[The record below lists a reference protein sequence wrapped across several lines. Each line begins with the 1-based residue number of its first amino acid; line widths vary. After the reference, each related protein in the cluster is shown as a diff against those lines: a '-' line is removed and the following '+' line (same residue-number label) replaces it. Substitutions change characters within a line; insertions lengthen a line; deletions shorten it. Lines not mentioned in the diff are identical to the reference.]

1 LGLQIQN
8 EADSIRRFDLNGA
21 SPSRAT
27 QKDRE
32 GDMPRWKTHR
42 YGRHY
47 CVALLFAFLTAL
59 MGSRCRA
66 VAQEAKPFYE
76 GKTIQFLVSSGPGAT
91 TDISAR
97 LVARYLGKHIP
108 GNPGIIVQNMP
119 GGGGLVGAN
128 YLYNVAK
135 PDGLTILAVSRAN
148 YLDQM
153 VGRPE
158 VKADFRKF
166 SWIGSF
172 NKAPM
177 MAACRSDTPYKSIAA
192 IRAAKVPPRFGQSGT
207 GSISYVFGSLIEKIL
222 DLKIKNVTGFQSGRE
237 TDLGMERG
245 EVDCR
250 ATSDITVIRSPWNRW
265 VKENFIT
272 FVIQQGPEK
281 SALLPPVP
289 TVAELASP
297 ESKPL
302 VNLMDIM
309 LAYTEF
315 DRPFAAPPGMPKE
328 RLQILRESFERMLKD
343 GEFAADAKKLLDWDG
358 RTYLSGEQLQ
368 RKLEMTV
375 TQPPAVIKRVKE
387 VLEES

>member
-1 LGLQIQN
+1 MTL
-8 EADSIRRFDLNGA
+8 A
-21 SPSRAT
+21 
-27 QKDRE
+27 
-32 GDMPRWKTHR
+32 
-42 YGRHY
+42 
-47 CVALLFAFLTAL
+47 FAFLVL
-59 MGSRCRA
+59 LVGSSWA
-66 VAQEAKPFYE
+66 VAQEAKFYE
-76 GKTIQFLVSSGPGAT
+76 GRTVLLLVASGPGAT

-97 LVARYLGKHIP
+97 LVGRYLGKHIP

-153 VGRPE
+153 VGRSE

-166 SWIGSF
+166 GWLGSF
-172 NKAPM
+172 NKSPM
-177 MAACRSDTPYKSIAA
+177 MAACRTDTPYKSIAA

-207 GSISYVFGSLIEKIL
+207 GSISYVFGSLVEKIL

-237 TDLGMERG
+237 TDLGLERG

-250 ATSDITVIRSPWNRW
+250 ATSDITVIRAPWNRW
-265 VKENFIT
+265 VKENFVT
-272 FVIQQGPEK
+272 FIVQQGPEK

-289 TVAELASP
+289 TVAELAPP

-315 DRPFAAPPGMPKE
+315 DRPFAAPPGLPKE
-328 RLQILRESFERMLKD
+328 RLQTLRESFERMLKD
-343 GEFAADAKKLLDWDG
+343 AEFTVEAKKLVDWDG
-358 RTYLSGEQLQ
+358 KTHLNGADLQ
-368 RKLEMTV
+368 KKIDATI
-375 TQPPAVIKRVKE
+375 TQPAEVIQRVKQ

>member
-1 LGLQIQN
+1 MEICL
-8 EADSIRRFDLNGA
+8 
-21 SPSRAT
+21 
-27 QKDRE
+27 
-32 GDMPRWKTHR
+32 HR
-42 YGRHY
+42 HNRK
-47 CVALLFAFLTAL
+47 VMFFSALLLV
-59 MGSRCRA
+59 A
-66 VAQEAKPFYE
+66 VVYSSSLAQEAKPFYE
-76 GKTIQFLVSSGPGAT
+76 GKTIQLLVSSGPGAT

-166 SWIGSF
+166 NWIGSF

-177 MAACRSDTPYKSIAA
+177 MAACRTDTPYKSIAA

-250 ATSDITVIRSPWNRW
+250 ATSDITVIRAPWNRW
-265 VKENFIT
+265 VKENFVT

-302 VNLMDIM
+302 LNLMDIM

-315 DRPFAAPPGMPKE
+315 DRPFAAPPGLPKE

-343 GEFAADAKKLLDWDG
+343 GEFATEAKKLLDWDG

-368 RKLEMTV
+368 KKLEVTV
-375 TQPPAVIKRVKE
+375 TQPPEVIKRVKE

>member
-1 LGLQIQN
+1 MAGRKI
-8 EADSIRRFDLNGA
+8 DSHRRPGKTALFWTLFVAGAGA
-21 SPSRAT
+21 SSL
-27 QKDRE
+27 
-32 GDMPRWKTHR
+32 
-42 YGRHY
+42 
-47 CVALLFAFLTAL
+47 AL
-59 MGSRCRA
+59 
-66 VAQEAKPFYE
+66 AQGAKPFYE

-108 GNPGIIVQNMP
+108 GNPGITVQNMP

-172 NKAPM
+172 NKSPM
-177 MAACRSDTPYKSIAA
+177 MVACRTDTPYKSIGA

-207 GSISYVFGSLIEKIL
+207 GSISYVFANLIEKIL

-250 ATSDITVIRSPWNRW
+250 ATSDITVIRSPWSHW
-265 VKENFIT
+265 VRDHFVT
-272 FVIQQGPEK
+272 FVLQQGPEK
-281 SALLPPVP
+281 SRLLPPVP
-289 TVAELASP
+289 TVVELAP
-297 ESKPL
+297 AESKPL

-315 DRPFAAPPGMPKE
+315 DRPFAAPPNVPKE
-328 RLQILRESFERMLKD
+328 RLQILRGGFERMLQD
-343 GEFAADAKKLLDWDG
+343 EAFAAEAKKLLDWDG
-358 RTYLSGEQLQ
+358 ATFLSGEQLQ
-368 RKLEMTV
+368 KKLEATV
-375 TQPPAVIKRVKE
+375 SQPPEVLKRVKE
-387 VLEES
+387 ILAES

>member
-1 LGLQIQN
+1 VASREIHSRRRDRNAALFGL
-8 EADSIRRFDLNGA
+8 F
-21 SPSRAT
+21 
-27 QKDRE
+27 
-32 GDMPRWKTHR
+32 
-42 YGRHY
+42 
-47 CVALLFAFLTAL
+47 LFA
-59 MGSRCRA
+59 A
-66 VAQEAKPFYE
+66 VGHSSSLAQEAKPFYE
-76 GKTIQFLVSSGPGAT
+76 RKTIQFLVSSGPGAT

-148 YLDQM
+148 YVDQM

-172 NKAPM
+172 NKSPM
-177 MAACRSDTPYKSIAA
+177 MVACRTDTPYKSIAA

-222 DLKIKNVTGFQSGRE
+222 DLKIKNVTGFQSGRD
-237 TDLGMERG
+237 TDLGLERG

-250 ATSDITVIRSPWNRW
+250 ATSDITVIRAPWNLW
-265 VKENFIT
+265 VKENFVT
-272 FVIQQGPEK
+272 FVLQQGPDK

-289 TVAELASP
+289 TVAELAPP

-302 VNLMDIM
+302 VKLMDVM
-309 LAYTEF
+309 LAYTDF
-315 DRPFAAPPGMPKE
+315 DRPYAAPPGVPKE
-328 RLQILRESFERMLKD
+328 RLQILREGFERMLKD
-343 GEFAADAKKLLDWDG
+343 AEFAAEAKKLLDWDG
-358 RTYLSGEQLQ
+358 TTFLSGEQLQ
-368 RKLEMTV
+368 KKIDTTV
-375 TQPPAVIKRVKE
+375 TQPPEVIKRVKE
-387 VLEES
+387 ILEES

>member
-1 LGLQIQN
+1 MD
-8 EADSIRRFDLNGA
+8 A
-21 SPSRAT
+21 
-27 QKDRE
+27 RE
-32 GDMPRWKTHR
+32 IYRHR
-42 YGRHY
+42 HNRKITLFS
-47 CVALLFAFLTAL
+47 ALLLAAVAYSSSL
-59 MGSRCRA
+59 
-66 VAQEAKPFYE
+66 VAQETKPFYE
-76 GKTIQFLVSSGPGAT
+76 GKTIQLLVSSGPGAT

-97 LVARYLGKHIP
+97 LVGRYLGRHIP
-108 GNPGIIVQNMP
+108 GNPAVIVQNMP

-153 VGRPE
+153 VGRAE

-166 SWIGSF
+166 NWIGSF

-177 MAACRSDTPYKSIAA
+177 MAACRTDTPYKSITA

-265 VKENFIT
+265 VKENFVT

-297 ESKPL
+297 ESKSL
-302 VNLMDIM
+302 VNLMDVM

-315 DRPFAAPPGMPKE
+315 DRPFAAPPGVPKE

-343 GEFAADAKKLLDWDG
+343 GEFGAEAKKLLDWDG
-358 RTYLSGEQLQ
+358 KTYMSGGQLE
-368 RKLEMTV
+368 KKIEATV
-375 TQPPAVIKRVKE
+375 TQPPEVIKRVKE